1 MPDVLIVNA
10 SPLIL
15 LAKTNRLQLLTE
27 MANEV
32 VVPEGVAAEVL
43 SAETNDPARIALET
57 GSGERCDEGAIPQ
70 SVLDWRLG
78 SGESAVLAV
87 ALSRP
92 EGKVVLDDALARRFA
107 KALHVPCIGTLG
119 LIVAAK
125 VQGRIP
131 SAKAVLQDLV
141 DAGLWLD
148 PGLVRT
154 VLTAIEETWP

>member
-15 LAKTNRLQLLTE
+15 LAKTHRLQLLTE
-27 MANEV
+27 MAIEV

-43 SAETNDPARIALET
+43 SAESGDPARIALET
-57 GSGERCDEGAIPQ
+57 GFGTRRNEGALPQ

-78 SGESAVLAV
+78 SGESAVLAI

-92 EGKVVLDDALARRFA
+92 ESKVVLDDALARRCA
-107 KALHVPCIGTLG
+107 KALRVPCIGTLG

-131 SAKAVLQDLV
+131 SAKAALQDLV

-148 PGLVRT
+148 PVLVRT
-154 VLTAIEETWP
+154 VLSAIDETWP